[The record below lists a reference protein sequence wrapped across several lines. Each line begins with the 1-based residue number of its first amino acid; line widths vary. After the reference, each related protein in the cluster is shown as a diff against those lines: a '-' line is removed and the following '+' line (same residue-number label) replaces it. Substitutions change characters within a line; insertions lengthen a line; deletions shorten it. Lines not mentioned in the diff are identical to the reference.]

1 VILLNDTVVYS
12 ASDLT
17 AAAKCEWAL
26 MRKLDAKLG
35 RVERVDDVED
45 DMLIRAGKL
54 GTVHELRV
62 LESLKQSRTV
72 VEFEQPPFGEYAEA
86 AAATAAA
93 LRDKADVLFQA
104 TFFDGRFLGFADFIM
119 LGADGAYEVY
129 DTKLARSAKI
139 TALLQLAAYSDQ
151 VMALAAEVDGD
162 QTGDGD
168 SDQAGDSSGNSS
180 SGSGSSSSSS
190 SNSNSNSN
198 SNSSATNDLRVG
210 DNVHLILG
218 DGRTSTH
225 ALRDILPVYRK
236 RRERLQ
242 TMIDERV
249 ADVSPTPWGDP
260 RYTICGRCAAC
271 TQQVELHRD
280 VLLVSGMRL
289 TQRRKLNAAGI
300 TTIDQLAMAP
310 DQVAELSAATLGG
323 LRAQARIQV
332 LPHTGDAPA
341 YEVYNP
347 QALGALPLAD
357 EGDIFFDFEGD
368 PLYSEKTD
376 ADGAEWGLDYLFGLV
391 EPDTTFRTFWAHT
404 YAEERV
410 ALEQFLAYVAERRAK
425 HPGMH
430 IYHYAAYERTHLLSL
445 AARHGVGEDAV
456 DDLLRDNV
464 LVDLY
469 PLVKKSTRVG
479 SHSYS
484 IKKLEPLYMP
494 SERSGVANAA
504 DSVTEYADARQL
516 IRDGDIAGGEAKLEA
531 IASYNEYDCVS
542 TLRLRDW
549 LLDRAAE
556 NGIAPAVARDLEL
569 DLPTVREPSP
579 VYLALSAH
587 VADVPPGER
596 TADDTAIALA
606 SAAIDYHRRE
616 GKKFWQDHFDR
627 LVSPIDEWADT
638 RNVLVVERA
647 AVVKDWHREGRQRKD
662 RRIIEV
668 SGTVA
673 PGSSFKAEQTP
684 FLVYDDPQP
693 PIAAKRSPG
702 ARASSEGEILEIVE
716 ESGHVTYV
724 IQELL
729 ETGADQF
736 DQLPAALTPPA
747 PPRATPQPEAIEEWG
762 SRVLGALPAMLPN
775 AALDVLRR
783 VPPRVS
789 RSNSA
794 GGRPAETMGG
804 GPAVT
809 AGNGP
814 AATAGGAPA
823 ATAGDGPTIIEQ
835 IRDTLLTL
843 DHSYLA
849 VQGPPGTG
857 KTYTGSRVIADLVK
871 NHGWRVGIVAQ
882 SHETVKNML
891 RAIAAAGLDPK
902 RIGKRPKS
910 GDTEQHPWTGL
921 TAANTAEFTGQE
933 DGWVI
938 GGTAW
943 TFANA
948 TTIPRESLDLLV
960 VDEAGQFS
968 LASTIA
974 AAVSAE
980 RLLLLGDPQQ
990 LPQVSQGSHPEPVD
1004 VSALGWLSDGH
1015 DVLPPEFGFFLAK
1028 SWRMHPAVCAPVS
1041 RLSYEGKLE
1050 SKAESRLLVGLQP
1063 GLHPVAVDHELNST
1077 SSPQEADRVVELVRD
1092 CLGRDWTEGGV
1103 TRPLEQGDVIV
1114 VAPYNAQVELIGERL
1129 AASGLGDVP
1138 VGTVDKFQGR
1148 EAAIAIVSLAASS
1161 ADEVPRGLEFLLLA
1175 NRLNVAI
1182 SRAQWA
1188 AYLLYSPAL
1197 LEYLPTNPT
1206 ALAQLSAFIELV
1218 EAPRA

>member
-1 VILLNDTVVYS
+1 MILIDPTTVIYS

-45 DMLIRAGKL
+45 DMLVRAGLL
-54 GTVHELRV
+54 GTAHELRV
-62 LESLKQSRTV
+62 LESLKETRHV
-72 VEFEQPPFGEYAEA
+72 VEFDHPPFGEYAEA
-86 AAATAAA
+86 AALTAQA

-104 TFFDGRFLGFADFIM
+104 TFFDGRLLGFADFIM
-119 LGADGAYEVY
+119 LNDDGIYEVY

-151 VMALAAEVDGD
+151 VMALGVE
-162 QTGDGD
+162 
-168 SDQAGDSSGNSS
+168 
-180 SGSGSSSSSS
+180 
-190 SNSNSNSN
+190 
-198 SNSSATNDLRVG
+198 VG

-225 ALRDILPVYRK
+225 ALRDILPVYR
-236 RRERLQ
+236 RRRARLQSILDERL
-242 TMIDERV
+242 TD
-249 ADVSPTPWGDP
+249 AAATPWGDP
-260 RYTICGRCAAC
+260 RYSVCGRCAAC
-271 TQQVELHRD
+271 TAQVEEHRD
-280 VLLVSGMRL
+280 VLLVAGMKL

-300 TTIDQLAMAP
+300 TTIDQLAVAP
-310 DQVAELSAATLGG
+310 ESIDGLSSATLAG
-323 LRAQARIQV
+323 LRSQARIQV
-332 LPHTGDAPA
+332 SPHDGEAPA
-341 YEVYNP
+341 FDVYNP
-347 QALGALPLAD
+347 QALAALPLPDA
-357 EGDIFFDFEGD
+357 GDIFFDFEGD
-368 PLYSEKTD
+368 PLYSETTGG
-376 ADGAEWGLDYLFGLV
+376 DGAEWGLDYLFGLV
-391 EPDTTFRTFWAHT
+391 EPDTTFVTFWAHD

-410 ALEQFLAYVAERRAK
+410 ALEQFLAYVAERRTR
-425 HPGMH
+425 HPAMH

-456 DDLLRDNV
+456 DELLRDDV

-484 IKKLEPLYMP
+484 IKKLEPLYMDTH
-494 SERSGVANAA
+494 RDGVANAA
-504 DSVTEYADARQL
+504 DSVSEYAEARQL
-516 IRDGDIAGGEAKLEA
+516 IRDGLIADGQAKLDA

-549 LLDRAAE
+549 LLARAAE
-556 NGIAPAVARDLEL
+556 NGVAPTPARDLEL
-569 DLPTVREPSP
+569 DLPVVREPSP
-579 VYLALSAH
+579 VYLALAAH
-587 VADVPPGER
+587 VADVAPGDR
-596 TADDTAIALA
+596 TPDDTAIALA

-627 LVSPIDEWADT
+627 LVSPLDEWADT
-638 RNVLVVERA
+638 RNVLVVEHA
-647 AVVKDWHREGRQRKD
+647 EVVKDWHREGRQKKD

-668 SGTVA
+668 SGTLS
-673 PGSSFKAEQTP
+673 PGSSFKIEQNP
-684 FLVYDDPQP
+684 YLVYDDPQP
-693 PIAAKRSPG
+693 PISARRSPG
-702 ARASSEGEILEIVE
+702 ARASSEGEIIDVIDEG
-716 ESGHVTYV
+716 GHVTYV

-736 DQLPAALTPPA
+736 YQLPAALTPPA

-762 SRVLGALPAMLPN
+762 SRVLNALPELLPN

-783 VPPRVS
+783 VAPRGTI
-789 RSNSA
+789 A
-794 GGRPAETMGG
+794 AEDASGS
-804 GPAVT
+804 
-809 AGNGP
+809 
-814 AATAGGAPA
+814 
-823 ATAGDGPTIIEQ
+823 TIEA

-882 SHETVKNML
+882 SHETVKNMM

-902 RIGKRPKS
+902 LIGKRPKK
-910 GDTEQHPWTGL
+910 GDIEDHPWVTL
-921 TAANTAEFTGQE
+921 TPGNTAEFTAQE

-1028 SWRMHPAVCAPVS
+1028 SWRMHPDVCAPVS
-1041 RLSYEGKLE
+1041 KLSYEGKLE
-1050 SKAESRLLVGLQP
+1050 SRAEQRLLVGIEP
-1063 GLHPVAVDHELNST
+1063 GLHPIPVDHQLNAT
-1077 SSPQEADRVVELVRD
+1077 SSPEEADRVVALVRD
-1092 CLGRDWTEGGV
+1092 TLNLHGSGRDWTEGGT
-1103 TRPLEQGDVIV
+1103 TRTLTQDDVIV
-1114 VAPYNAQVELIGERL
+1114 VAPYNAQVELIGEKL
-1129 AASGLGDVP
+1129 AAAGLGAVP

-1161 ADEVPRGLEFLLLA
+1161 AEEVPRGLEFLLLA

-1197 LEYLPTNPT
+1197 VDYLPTNPT

-1218 EAPRA
+1218 DA

>member
-54 GTVHELRV
+54 GTAHELRV
-62 LESLKQSRTV
+62 LETLKQTRSV
-72 VEFEQPPFGEYAEA
+72 VEFEHPQFGEYAEA
-86 AAATAAA
+86 AATTAAA

-119 LGADGAYEVY
+119 LGDDGAYEVY

-151 VMALAAEVDGD
+151 VMALASSASESLS
-162 QTGDGD
+162 D
-168 SDQAGDSSGNSS
+168 SDSDSDN
-180 SGSGSSSSSS
+180 
-190 SNSNSNSN
+190 
-198 SNSSATNDLRVG
+198 THDLRVG

-242 TMIDERV
+242 NMIDERV
-249 ADVSPTPWGDP
+249 ADASPTSWGDP
-260 RYTICGRCAAC
+260 RYSICGRCAAC

-300 TTIDQLAMAP
+300 TTIDELAVAP
-310 DQVAELSAATLGG
+310 DQVPELSAATLAG
-323 LRAQARIQV
+323 LRAQAHIQV

-347 QALGALPLAD
+347 QALGALPLPD
-357 EGDIFFDFEGD
+357 DGDIFFDFEGD

-469 PLVKKSTRVG
+469 PLVKKSTHVG

-516 IRDGDIAGGEAKLEA
+516 IRDGDIAQGEAKLDA

-549 LLDRAAE
+549 LLARAAE
-556 NGIAPAVARDLEL
+556 NDIAPAVARDLEL

-579 VYLALSAH
+579 VYVALSAH

-596 TADDTAIALA
+596 TADDTAMALA

-638 RNVLVVERA
+638 RNVLVIERA

-693 PIAAKRSPG
+693 PISAKRSPG
-702 ARASSEGEILEIVE
+702 ARASSEGEIVEIIE

-762 SRVLGALPAMLPN
+762 SRVLGALPEMLPN

-783 VPPRVS
+783 VPPRVA
-789 RSNSA
+789 A
-794 GGRPAETMGG
+794 GRL
-804 GPAVT
+804 
-809 AGNGP
+809 P
-814 AATAGGAPA
+814 AATAF
-823 ATAGDGPTIIEQ
+823 AGSADEGPTIIEQ
-835 IRDTLLTL
+835 IRDALLTL

-891 RAIAAAGLDPK
+891 RAIAAAGLGPRK
-902 RIGKRPKS
+902 IGKRPKS
-910 GDTEQHPWTGL
+910 GDTEEHPWTGL
-921 TAANTAEFTGQE
+921 TAANTAEFTAQE

-1050 SKAESRLLVGLQP
+1050 SKAESRMLVGVEP
-1063 GLHPVAVDHELNST
+1063 GLHPVAVHHDLNST
-1077 SSPQEADRVVELVRD
+1077 SSPQEAERVVQLVRD
-1092 CLGRDWTEGGV
+1092 SLGRDWTEGGA
-1103 TRPLEQGDVIV
+1103 TRPLEQGDIIV

-1129 AASGLGDVP
+1129 AAAGLGEVP

-1188 AYLLYSPAL
+1188 AYLLFSPAL
-1197 LEYLPTNPT
+1197 LEYLPNNPT
-1206 ALAQLSAFIELV
+1206 ALAQLSAFIGLV
-1218 EAPRA
+1218 EAPPA

>member
-1 VILLNDTVVYS
+1 MAQHWSTVILIDPTTVVYS

-35 RVERVDDVED
+35 RVERVDDIED
-45 DMLIRAGKL
+45 DMLVRAGLL
-54 GTVHELRV
+54 GTAHELRV
-62 LESLKQSRTV
+62 LENLKATRDV
-72 VEFEQPPFGEYAEA
+72 VEFEHPDFGAYAEA
-86 AAATAAA
+86 AERTAEA
-93 LRDKADVLFQA
+93 LRSKADVLFQA
-104 TFFDGRFLGFADFIM
+104 TFFDGRLLGFADFIM
-119 LGADGAYEVY
+119 LNDDGVYEVY

-151 VMALAAEVDGD
+151 VLALGIEVGE
-162 QTGDGD
+162 
-168 SDQAGDSSGNSS
+168 
-180 SGSGSSSSSS
+180 
-190 SNSNSNSN
+190 
-198 SNSSATNDLRVG
+198 
-210 DNVHLILG
+210 NVHLILG

-236 RRERLQ
+236 RRARLQ
-242 TMIDERV
+242 AMIDGRL
-249 ADVSPTPWGDP
+249 ADDAATPWGDP

-280 VLLVSGMRL
+280 VLLVAGMKL

-300 TTIDQLAMAP
+300 TTIDQLAGAP
-310 DQVAELSAATLGG
+310 EVEGMSAATLAG
-323 LRAQARIQV
+323 LRSQARIQIA
-332 LPHTGDAPA
+332 PHEGEAPP
-341 YEVYNP
+341 YDVYNP
-347 QALGALPLAD
+347 HALAALPLPD
-357 EGDIFFDFEGD
+357 DGDIFFDFEGD
-368 PLYSEKTD
+368 PLYSEPSSRGS
-376 ADGAEWGLDYLFGLV
+376 DGGAEATEWGLDYLFGLV
-391 EPDTTFRTFWAHT
+391 EPDDTFRAFWAHN
-404 YAEERV
+404 YAEERT

-425 HPGMH
+425 HPAMH

-445 AARHGVGEDAV
+445 AARHGVGEDQV

-469 PLVKKSTRVG
+469 PVVKKSVRVG

-516 IRDGDIAGGEAKLEA
+516 IRDGDLAAGQAKLDA
-531 IASYNEYDCVS
+531 IASYNAYDCVS

-549 LLDRAAE
+549 LRARADE
-556 NGIAPAVARDLEL
+556 NGVAAAPARDLEL
-569 DLPTVREPSP
+569 DLPVVREPSP
-579 VYLALSAH
+579 VYTALAAH
-587 VADVPPGER
+587 VADVAPGER
-596 TADDTAIALA
+596 SADDTAIALA

-627 LVSPIDEWADT
+627 LVSPLDEWSDT
-638 RNVLVVERA
+638 RNVLVIQHAE
-647 AVVKDWHREGRQRKD
+647 VVKDWHREGRQKRD

-668 SGTVA
+668 SGVLS
-673 PGSSFKAEQTP
+673 PGSSLKAEQNP

-693 PIAAKRSPG
+693 PIAVKRSPG
-702 ARASSEGEILEIVE
+702 ARASSEGEIIDVIE
-716 ESGHVTYV
+716 ENGHISYV

-729 ETGADQF
+729 ETGADPF
-736 DQLPAALTPPA
+736 DQLPAVLTPSA

-762 SRVLGALPAMLPN
+762 SRVLGALPEMLPD

-783 VPPRVS
+783 VPPR
-789 RSNSA
+789 
-794 GGRPAETMGG
+794 GRLSP
-804 GPAVT
+804 
-809 AGNGP
+809 
-814 AATAGGAPA
+814 
-823 ATAGDGPTIIEQ
+823 AGDDTIAA
-835 IRDTLLTL
+835 IRDSLITLE
-843 DHSYLA
+843 HSYLA

-857 KTYTGSRVIADLVK
+857 KTYTGSRVIADLVQ
-871 NHGWRVGIVAQ
+871 NHGWKVGIVAQ

-902 RIGKRPKS
+902 LIAKKPKK
-910 GDTEQHPWTGL
+910 GDTDEHPWVTL
-921 TAANTAEFTGQE
+921 STPANTVEFTAQQ

-948 TTIPRESLDLLV
+948 GTIPRQSLDLLV

-1050 SKAESRLLVGLQP
+1050 SKAEDRMLVGLEP
-1063 GLHPVAVDHELNST
+1063 GLHPVAVDHQLNAT
-1077 SSPQEADRVVELVRD
+1077 SSPQEADRVVELVLAA
-1092 CLGRDWTEGGV
+1092 LGRAWTEGGS
-1103 TRPLEQGDVIV
+1103 TRALGQEDVIV
-1114 VAPYNAQVELIGERL
+1114 VAPYNAQVELIGDRL
-1129 AASGLGDVP
+1129 AAAGIGDVP

-1188 AYLLYSPAL
+1188 AYLIYSPAL

-1206 ALAQLSAFIELV
+1206 ALAQLSAFIDLV
-1218 EAPRA
+1218 EEPRAEVAQAELPQAEAGQAGAARPRAAQAGAARPQAAQAGAARP

>member
-1 VILLNDTVVYS
+1 MILIDPTTVIYS

-35 RVERVDDVED
+35 RVERVDDIED
-45 DMLIRAGKL
+45 DMLVRAGLL
-54 GTVHELRV
+54 GTAHELRV
-62 LESLKQSRTV
+62 LETLKATRDV
-72 VEFEQPPFGEYAEA
+72 VEFEHPDFGSYAEA
-86 AAATAAA
+86 AALTAEA
-93 LRDKADVLFQA
+93 LRSKADVLFQA
-104 TFFDGRFLGFADFIM
+104 TFFDGRLLGFADFIM
-119 LGADGAYEVY
+119 LNDAGVYEVY

-151 VMALAAEVDGD
+151 VLALGVEVGE
-162 QTGDGD
+162 
-168 SDQAGDSSGNSS
+168 
-180 SGSGSSSSSS
+180 
-190 SNSNSNSN
+190 
-198 SNSSATNDLRVG
+198 
-210 DNVHLILG
+210 NVHLILG

-236 RRERLQ
+236 RRARLQAMLDERL
-242 TMIDERV
+242 
-249 ADVSPTPWGDP
+249 ADDAPTPWGDP

-280 VLLVSGMRL
+280 VLLVAGMKL

-300 TTIDQLAMAP
+300 TTIDQLAGATDVEGM
-310 DQVAELSAATLGG
+310 SAATLAG
-323 LRAQARIQV
+323 LRSQARIQIA
-332 LPHTGDAPA
+332 PHDGDVPPFD
-341 YEVYNP
+341 VYNP
-347 QALGALPLAD
+347 QALAALPLPD
-357 EGDIFFDFEGD
+357 DGDIFFDFEGD
-368 PLYSEKTD
+368 PLYSEPSARGSDGD
-376 ADGAEWGLDYLFGLV
+376 AEATEWGLDYLFGLV
-391 EPDTTFRTFWAHT
+391 EPDDTFRAFWAHD

-410 ALEQFLAYVAERRAK
+410 ALERFLAYVADRRARY
-425 HPGMH
+425 PAMH

-469 PLVKKSTRVG
+469 PLVKKSVRVG

-504 DSVTEYADARQL
+504 DSVSEYADARQL
-516 IRDGDIAGGEAKLEA
+516 IRDGELAAGQAKLDA
-531 IASYNEYDCVS
+531 IASYNAYDCVS

-549 LLDRAAE
+549 LRARADE
-556 NGIAPAVARDLEL
+556 NGVAPTPARDLEL
-569 DLPTVREPSP
+569 DLPVVREPSP
-579 VYLALSAH
+579 VYLALAAH
-587 VADVPPGER
+587 VADVAPGER
-596 TADDTAIALA
+596 STDDTAIALA

-616 GKKFWQDHFDR
+616 AKKFWQDHFDR
-627 LVSPIDEWADT
+627 LVSPLDEWADT
-638 RNVLVVERA
+638 RNVLVVEHA
-647 AVVKDWHREGRQRKD
+647 EVVKDWHREGRQKRD

-668 SGTVA
+668 SGVLS
-673 PGSSFKAEQTP
+673 PGSSLKAEQNP
-684 FLVYDDPQP
+684 YLVYDDPQP

-702 ARASSEGEILEIVE
+702 ARASSEGEIIDVIE
-716 ESGHVTYV
+716 EGGHVTYV

-729 ETGADQF
+729 ETGADLF
-736 DQLPAALTPPA
+736 DQLPAVLTPSA

-762 SRVLGALPAMLPN
+762 SLVLGALPEMLPD

-783 VPPRVS
+783 VPPRGAL
-789 RSNSA
+789 SA
-794 GGRPAETMGG
+794 
-804 GPAVT
+804 
-809 AGNGP
+809 
-814 AATAGGAPA
+814 
-823 ATAGDGPTIIEQ
+823 AGDDTIAA
-835 IRDTLLTL
+835 IRDSLITL

-902 RIGKRPKS
+902 LIAKRPKK
-910 GDTEQHPWTGL
+910 GDTDQHPWVTLSTPG
-921 TAANTAEFTGQE
+921 NTAEFTAQP

-948 TTIPRESLDLLV
+948 STIPRGSLDLLV

-1050 SKAESRLLVGLQP
+1050 SKAEDRMLAGLEP
-1063 GLHPVAVDHELNST
+1063 GLHAVPVDHQLNAT
-1077 SSPQEADRVVELVRD
+1077 SSPQEADRVVELVLGA
-1092 CLGRDWTEGGV
+1092 LGREWTEGGS
-1103 TRPLEQGDVIV
+1103 TRALGQLDVIV

-1129 AASGLGDVP
+1129 AAAGLGDVP

-1188 AYLLYSPAL
+1188 AYLVYSPAL
-1197 LEYLPTNPT
+1197 LEYLPTNPV
-1206 ALAQLSAFIELV
+1206 ALAQLSAFIGLV
-1218 EAPRA
+1218 EEARP

>member
-72 VEFEQPPFGEYAEA
+72 VEFEHPPFGEYAEA
-86 AAATAAA
+86 AAVTAAA
-93 LRDKADVLFQA
+93 LRAKTDVLFQA

-119 LGADGAYEVY
+119 LGDDGAYEVY

-151 VMALAAEVDGD
+151 VMALAAEDDDHGH
-162 QTGDGD
+162 
-168 SDQAGDSSGNSS
+168 
-180 SGSGSSSSSS
+180 
-190 SNSNSNSN
+190 
-198 SNSSATNDLRVG
+198 ATNDLRVG

-242 TMIDERV
+242 NMIDERV
-249 ADVSPTPWGDP
+249 ADTSPTPWGDP
-260 RYTICGRCAAC
+260 RYSICGRCAAC
-271 TQQVELHRD
+271 TQQVESHRD

-300 TTIDQLAMAP
+300 TTIDELAEAP
-310 DQVAELSAATLGG
+310 DQIPELSAATLAG

-347 QALGALPLAD
+347 QALGALPLPD
-357 EGDIFFDFEGD
+357 DGDIFFDFEGD

-391 EPDTTFRTFWAHT
+391 EPDTSFRTFWAHT

-410 ALEQFLAYVAERRAK
+410 ALERFLAYVAERRAK

-549 LLDRAAE
+549 LLARAAE

-596 TADDTAIALA
+596 TADDTAVALA

-627 LVSPIDEWADT
+627 LVSPLDEWADT
-638 RNVLVVERA
+638 RNVLVIERA

-702 ARASSEGEILEIVE
+702 ARASSEGEILEIIE

-729 ETGADQF
+729 ETDADQF

-762 SRVLGALPAMLPN
+762 SRVLGELPEMLPN

-783 VPPRVS
+783 VPPRVTAGK
-789 RSNSA
+789 SA
-794 GGRPAETMGG
+794 GG
-804 GPAVT
+804 GPA
-809 AGNGP
+809 AN
-814 AATAGGAPA
+814 AGGGA
-823 ATAGDGPTIIEQ
+823 TIIEQ
-835 IRDTLLTL
+835 IRDALLTL

-857 KTYTGSRVIADLVK
+857 KTFTGSRVIADLVK

-902 RIGKRPKS
+902 KIGKRPKS
-910 GDTEQHPWTGL
+910 GDTEEHPWTGL

-974 AAVSAE
+974 AAVAAE

-1050 SKAESRLLVGLQP
+1050 SKAESRMLVGLQP
-1063 GLHPVAVDHELNST
+1063 GLHPVAVDHQLNST
-1077 SSPQEADRVVELVRD
+1077 SSPQEAERVVQLVRD
-1092 CLGRDWTEGGV
+1092 CLGRDWTEGGA
-1103 TRPLEQGDVIV
+1103 TRPLEQGDIIV

-1129 AASGLGDVP
+1129 AAAGLGEVP

>member
-1 VILLNDTVVYS
+1 MILIDPTTVIYS

-35 RVERVDDVED
+35 RVDRVDDIED
-45 DMLIRAGKL
+45 DMLERAGLL
-54 GTVHELRV
+54 GTAHELRV
-62 LESLKQSRTV
+62 LETLKQTRQV
-72 VEFEQPPFGEYAEA
+72 VEFDHPDFGEYAA
-86 AAATAAA
+86 AAEVTAQA

-104 TFFDGRFLGFADFIM
+104 TFFDGRLLGFADFIM
-119 LGADGAYEVY
+119 LNDDGVYEVY

-151 VMALAAEVDGD
+151 VLALGID
-162 QTGDGD
+162 
-168 SDQAGDSSGNSS
+168 
-180 SGSGSSSSSS
+180 
-190 SNSNSNSN
+190 
-198 SNSSATNDLRVG
+198 VG
-210 DNVHLILG
+210 ENVHLILG

-236 RRERLQ
+236 RRARLQ
-242 TMIDERV
+242 TMLDDRL
-249 ADVSPTPWGDP
+249 ADDTATPWGDP
-260 RYTICGRCAAC
+260 RYSICGRCAAC

-280 VLLVSGMRL
+280 VLLVAGMKL
-289 TQRRKLNAAGI
+289 TQRRKLNAAGV
-300 TTIDQLAMAP
+300 TTIDDLATATEV
-310 DQVAELSAATLGG
+310 DGLSAATLAG
-323 LRAQARIQV
+323 LRSQARIQTA
-332 LPHTGDAPA
+332 PHDGDVPA
-341 YEVYNP
+341 YDVYNP
-347 QALGALPLAD
+347 QALAALPAPD
-357 EGDIFFDFEGD
+357 AGDIFFDFEGD
-368 PLYSEKTD
+368 PLYSEPSSRGGDTD
-376 ADGAEWGLDYLFGLV
+376 GVEWGLDYLFGLV
-391 EPDTTFRTFWAHT
+391 EPDDTFRTFWAHD
-404 YAEERV
+404 YAEERE
-410 ALEQFLAYVAERRAK
+410 ALERFLAYVAERRAK

-456 DDLLRDNV
+456 DDLLRDDV

-469 PLVKKSTRVG
+469 PLVKKSVRVG

-516 IRDGDIAGGEAKLEA
+516 MRDGRTAEGQAKLDA

-549 LLDRAAE
+549 LLARAAE
-556 NGIAPAVARDLEL
+556 NAITPAVARDLEL
-569 DLPTVREPSP
+569 DLPIVREPSP
-579 VYLALSAH
+579 VYLALAAH

-596 TADDTAIALA
+596 EPDDTAIALA

-627 LVSPIDEWADT
+627 LVSPLDEWVDT

-647 AVVKDWHREGRQRKD
+647 EVVKDWHREGRQRKD

-668 SGTVA
+668 SGTLS
-673 PGSSFKAEQTP
+673 PGSSFKAEQNP
-684 FLVYDDPQP
+684 YLVYDDPQP
-693 PIAAKRSPG
+693 PIAARRSPG
-702 ARASSEGEILEIVE
+702 ARASSEGEIIDIVE
-716 ESGHVTYV
+716 EAGHVTYV
-724 IQELL
+724 VQELL
-729 ETGADQF
+729 ETGADHF
-736 DQLPAALTPPA
+736 DQLPAVLTPPA

-762 SRVLGALPAMLPN
+762 ARVLGALPAILPN

-783 VPPRVS
+783 VPPRGVL
-789 RSNSA
+789 A
-794 GGRPAETMGG
+794 
-804 GPAVT
+804 PAVDDT
-809 AGNGP
+809 I
-814 AATAGGAPA
+814 AA
-823 ATAGDGPTIIEQ
+823 

-891 RAIAAAGLDPK
+891 KAIAAAGLDPK
-902 RIGKRPKS
+902 RIGKKPKK
-910 GDTEQHPWTGL
+910 GDTDEHPWVTL
-921 TAANTAEFTGQE
+921 STPANTADFTGQD

-960 VDEAGQFS
+960 IDEAGQFS

-1050 SKAESRLLVGLQP
+1050 SKAENRMLVGLEP
-1063 GLHPVAVDHELNST
+1063 GLHPVAVDHQLNAT
-1077 SSPQEADRVVELVRD
+1077 SSPQEAQRVVDLVRD
-1092 CLGRDWTEGGV
+1092 ALGSAWTEGGT
-1103 TRPLEQGDVIV
+1103 TRPLDQGDIIV

-1129 AASGLGDVP
+1129 AAAGLGEVP

-1197 LEYLPTNPT
+1197 LDYLPTNPT
-1206 ALAQLSAFIELV
+1206 ALAQLSAFIDLV
-1218 EAPRA
+1218 EA